1 MKSSEIVPNQ
11 VVAPN
16 IDSQSIC
23 SLPTEILSI
32 AFEIGKNVVDD
43 LHSDANGHHEYPF
56 ELLVSHTCSYFRQV
70 ALATPRLWT
79 AISIHENCPDKLV
92 AEYIARSGGCLL
104 DIRVDL
110 AVHKAQ
116 LDNTRLNTTVQM
128 ILPLS
133 FRWRSLSV
141 TYDGE
146 IMRYPLISTICN
158 QPAEGLQHLS
168 ITVDDVEHA
177 DASIVNRDVRLPHI
191 FKEGTPTLAFVR
203 LRGLA
208 MHLFRPQLGNV
219 VTLHLDQTTFIP
231 VLYSTFRD
239 IVTCSPFLAH
249 LSLYGDII
257 SATQWPVGINLIHLP
272 ALRSLRICGVTG
284 EMYTGIL
291 LGIHA
296 PGLSS
301 LTLKDLQ
308 AHDLDLLWELM
319 DVTRYMS
326 LRSLI
331 FCDFE
336 PSISTYAH
344 IFESFQEIITFTSL
358 YSSAGNSILVDLLL
372 EGLPPRQEEPNV
384 PWPKLQILSFPF
396 DPYTDDDELIEDIVI
411 VRRNCGYPL
420 SKILLGRK
428 LEDIAQGEIRLEVGH
443 IQVEF
448 SWRTREWPANR
459 TQFDDDDGLFP

>member
-1 MKSSEIVPNQ
+1 V
-11 VVAPN
+11 
-16 IDSQSIC
+16 
-23 SLPTEILSI
+23 
-32 AFEIGKNVVDD
+32 FEIGKNVVDD
-43 LHSDANGHHEYPF
+43 LHSDANSPF

-79 AISIHENCPDKLV
+79 ACSIHENCPERLV
-92 AEYIARSGGCLL
+92 AEYIARSGECLL

-110 AVHKAQ
+110 AVHKPQ
-116 LDNTRLNTTVQM
+116 LDDTKLYAMVQM

-146 IMRYPLISTICN
+146 SVRYPLISKICN
-158 QPAEGLQHLS
+158 QPAMALQHLS

-177 DASIVNRDVRLPHI
+177 DATIVNRDVRLPHI
-191 FKEGTPTLAFVR
+191 FKEGTPTLKFVR

-239 IVTCSPFLAH
+239 ILTCSPALAH

-257 SATQWPVGINLIHLP
+257 SATQWPPGINLIHLP
-272 ALRSLRICGVTG
+272 TLRSLRICGVAG
-284 EMYTGIL
+284 EMYTRIL

-296 PGLSS
+296 PRLDS
-301 LTLKDLQ
+301 LTLKDIQ

-319 DVTRYMS
+319 DVTRYTN
-326 LRSLI
+326 LKSLI

-336 PSISTYAH
+336 PSISTYTR

-372 EGLPPRQEEPNV
+372 EDVHTGQEEEPHV
-384 PWPKLQILSFPF
+384 PWPKLQFLSFPF
-396 DPYTDDDELIEDIVI
+396 DPYSDDDELIEDIVK
-411 VRRNCGYPL
+411 VRRRCGCPL
-420 SKILLGRK
+420 SKVLLGRK
-428 LEDIAQGEIRLEVGH
+428 LEEITRGEIRLEVGNT
-443 IQVEF
+443 QVKF
-448 SWRTREWPANR
+448 CWRTEEWPANR

>member
-1 MKSSEIVPNQ
+1 M
-11 VVAPN
+11 
-16 IDSQSIC
+16 
-23 SLPTEILSI
+23 
-32 AFEIGKNVVDD
+32 FEIGKNVVDD
-43 LHSDANGHHEYPF
+43 LNSDANGRHEYPF
-56 ELLVSHTCSYFRQV
+56 ELLVSHTCSCFRQV

-79 AISIHENCPDKLV
+79 ACSIHENCPDKLV
-92 AEYIARSGGCLL
+92 AEYIARSGKCLL

-110 AVHKAQ
+110 AVHKPQ
-116 LDNTRLNTTVQM
+116 LDDTRLSPTVEM

-141 TYDGE
+141 VYDGE
-146 IMRYPLISTICN
+146 SMRYPLISKICN
-158 QPAEGLQHLS
+158 QPAEALQHLS
-168 ITVDDVEHA
+168 ITVDDVDHA
-177 DASIVNRDVRLPHI
+177 DPTIVNRDVRLPHI
-191 FKEGTPTLAFVR
+191 FKEGTPVLEFVR

-231 VLYSTFRD
+231 LLYSTFRD
-239 IVTCSPFLAH
+239 IVTCSPFLTH

-257 SATQWPVGINLIHLP
+257 SASQWPAGINHIHLP
-272 ALRSLRICGVTG
+272 ALRSLRICGVAG
-284 EMYTGIL
+284 DIYTGIL

-296 PGLSS
+296 PRLDS

-308 AHDLDLLWELM
+308 AHDLDLLWEVM
-319 DVTRYMS
+319 DVTRYTS
-326 LRSLI
+326 LKSLI

-336 PSISTYAH
+336 PSISTYTRF
-344 IFESFQEIITFTSL
+344 FESFQEIIAFTSH

-372 EGLPPRQEEPNV
+372 EDVPPGPEEAHV

-396 DPYTDDDELIEDIVI
+396 DPYTDDDELIEDIVK
-411 VRRNCGYPL
+411 VRRSCGYPL

-428 LEDIAQGEIRLEVGH
+428 LEEIARGEIRLEVGN
-443 IQVEF
+443 IQVKF
-448 SWRTREWPANR
+448 CWRTGEWPANR

>member
-1 MKSSEIVPNQ
+1 M
-11 VVAPN
+11 
-16 IDSQSIC
+16 
-23 SLPTEILSI
+23 
-32 AFEIGKNVVDD
+32 FEIAKNVVDD
-43 LHSDANGHHEYPF
+43 LHSDANGQLEYPF
-56 ELLVSHTCSYFRQV
+56 ELIVSHTCSYFREV

-79 AISIHENCPDKLV
+79 AWCIHENCSDKLV

-110 AVHKAQ
+110 AVHKPQ
-116 LDNTRLNTTVQM
+116 LDGTRLNDVVEM

-141 TYDGE
+141 IYDGE
-146 IMRYPLISTICN
+146 SRRYPLISKVCN
-158 QPAEGLQHLS
+158 QPAMALQHLS

-177 DASIVNRDVRLPHI
+177 DATMVNRDVRLPHI
-191 FKEGTPTLAFVR
+191 FKDGTPTLEFVR

-239 IVTCSPFLAH
+239 IVTCSPVLTH

-257 SATQWPVGINLIHLP
+257 SSTQWPVGINLIHLP
-272 ALRSLRICGVTG
+272 ALRSLRICGIAG

-296 PGLSS
+296 PRLDS

-308 AHDLDLLWELM
+308 AHDLDLLWELI
-319 DVTRYMS
+319 DVTRYTN
-326 LRSLI
+326 LKSLI

-336 PSISTYAH
+336 PPISIYTR
-344 IFESFQEIITFTSL
+344 IFESFQEIITFSSL

-372 EGLPPRQEEPNV
+372 ESDLPEQEKSNV

-396 DPYTDDDELIEDIVI
+396 DPYNDDDELIEDIVI
-411 VRRNCGYPL
+411 VRRRCGYPL

-428 LEDIAQGEIRLEVGH
+428 LEEIARGEIRLEVGN
-443 IQVEF
+443 IQVDF
-448 SWRTREWPANR
+448 CWRTGEWPANR

>member
-1 MKSSEIVPNQ
+1 MKTSEIAPNQ

-16 IDSQSIC
+16 NGSPSIC

-32 AFEIGKNVVDD
+32 VFEIGKNVVDD
-43 LHSDANGHHEYPF
+43 IHSDANGHQEYPF

-79 AISIHENCPDKLV
+79 ACSIHEACPDKLIT
-92 AEYIARSGGCLL
+92 EYIARSGECLL

-110 AVHKAQ
+110 AVHKPQ
-116 LDNTRLNTTVQM
+116 LDDTRLNATVQM

-146 IMRYPLISTICN
+146 SMRYPLISKICN
-158 QPAEGLQHLS
+158 QPAEALQHLS
-168 ITVDDVEHA
+168 ITVEDVEHA
-177 DASIVNRDVRLPHI
+177 DATIVNRDVRLPHI
-191 FKEGTPTLAFVR
+191 FKEGTPTLEFVR

-208 MHLFRPQLGNV
+208 IHLFRPQLGNV

-239 IVTCSPFLAH
+239 IVTCSPVLAH

-257 SATQWPVGINLIHLP
+257 SATQWPAGINLIHLP
-272 ALRSLRICGVTG
+272 ALRSLRICGVAG
-284 EMYTGIL
+284 EIYTGIL

-296 PGLSS
+296 PRLDS

-308 AHDLDLLWELM
+308 AHDLDLLWELL
-319 DVTRYMS
+319 DVTRYTN
-326 LRSLI
+326 LKSLI

-336 PSISTYAH
+336 PSISTYTR

-372 EGLPPRQEEPNV
+372 EGVLPGQAEPHV

-396 DPYTDDDELIEDIVI
+396 DPYSDDDELIEDIVI
-411 VRRNCGYPL
+411 VRRRCGYPL

-428 LEDIAQGEIRLEVGH
+428 LEEIARGEIRLEVGD

-448 SWRTREWPANR
+448 CWRTGVWPANR

>member
-1 MKSSEIVPNQ
+1 M
-11 VVAPN
+11 
-16 IDSQSIC
+16 
-23 SLPTEILSI
+23 
-32 AFEIGKNVVDD
+32 
-43 LHSDANGHHEYPF
+43 
-56 ELLVSHTCSYFRQV
+56 LVSHTCVYFRKV

-79 AISIHENCPDKLV
+79 ACSIHESCPDKLI

-110 AVHKAQ
+110 TVRKPQ
-116 LDNTRLNTTVQM
+116 IDDTRLNATLQM

-141 TYDGE
+141 IYDGE
-146 IMRYPLISTICN
+146 SVRYPLVSKICN
-158 QPAEGLQHLS
+158 QPAKALQHLS
-168 ITVDDVEHA
+168 ITVDDVDHA
-177 DASIVNRDVRLPHI
+177 DATIVNRDVRLPHI
-191 FKEGTPTLAFVR
+191 FKEGTPTLEFVR

-239 IVTCSPFLAH
+239 IVTCSPVLTH

-257 SATQWPVGINLIHLP
+257 SATQWPAGINIYLP
-272 ALRSLRICGVTG
+272 ALRSLRICGVAG
-284 EMYTGIL
+284 EIYTGFL

-296 PGLSS
+296 PRLDS

-308 AHDLDLLWELM
+308 AHDLDLLWEVM
-319 DVTRYMS
+319 DVTRYTNLKS
-326 LRSLI
+326 LV

-336 PSISTYAH
+336 PSISTYARF
-344 IFESFQEIITFTSL
+344 FESFQEIITFTSL
-358 YSSAGNSILVDLLL
+358 HSSAGTSILVDLLL
-372 EGLPPRQEEPNV
+372 EGVLPGLAEPHV

-396 DPYTDDDELIEDIVI
+396 DPYSDDDELIEDITK
-411 VRRNCGYPL
+411 VRRRCGYPL
-420 SKILLGRK
+420 SKILLGQK
-428 LEDIAQGEIRLEVGH
+428 LEEIARGEIRPEVDD

-448 SWRTREWPANR
+448 CWRTGVWPANS
-459 TQFDDDDGLFP
+459 TQFDHDDGLFP

>member
-1 MKSSEIVPNQ
+1 MEIPPNQ
-11 VVAPN
+11 VIAPN
-16 IDSQSIC
+16 NGSPSIC

-32 AFEIGKNVVDD
+32 VFEIGKNVVDD
-43 LHSDANGHHEYPF
+43 LHSDANGHHECPF

-70 ALATPRLWT
+70 AIATPRLWT
-79 AISIHENCPDKLV
+79 ACSIHENCPDKLV

-110 AVHKAQ
+110 AVHKLQ
-116 LDNTRLNTTVQM
+116 LDDTRLNATVPM

-146 IMRYPLISTICN
+146 SVRYPLFSKICN
-158 QPAEGLQHLS
+158 QPAMALQHLS
-168 ITVDDVEHA
+168 ITVDDVQHA
-177 DASIVNRDVRLPHI
+177 DATIVNRDVRLPHI
-191 FKEGTPTLAFVR
+191 FKEGTPTLEFVR

-219 VTLHLDQTTFIP
+219 VILHLDQTTFIP

-239 IVTCSPFLAH
+239 ILTCSPVLAH

-257 SATQWPVGINLIHLP
+257 SATQWPSGMNLIHLP
-272 ALRSLRICGVTG
+272 SLRSLRICGVAG

-296 PGLSS
+296 PRLDS
-301 LTLKDLQ
+301 LTLKDIQ

-319 DVTRYMS
+319 DVTRYTN
-326 LRSLI
+326 LKSLI

-336 PSISTYAH
+336 PSISTYTR
-344 IFESFQEIITFTSL
+344 IFESFQEIITFTSH

-372 EGLPPRQEEPNV
+372 ETHPGQEEEPHV
-384 PWPKLQILSFPF
+384 PWPKLQFLSFPF
-396 DPYTDDDELIEDIVI
+396 DPYSDDDELIEDIVK
-411 VRRNCGYPL
+411 VRRHCGCPL

-428 LEDIAQGEIRLEVGH
+428 LEEITRGEIRLEAGN
-443 IQVEF
+443 IQVKF
-448 SWRTREWPANR
+448 SWRTEEWPANR